1 MGWRRNKRWLG
12 DFTYADNG
20 RNTDGERGYLY
31 LTRAMQTA
39 IKSSTPYLR
48 FTGSDHGTLYTE
60 YGALDIY
67 AIYAIMLALDNEL
80 EQDIDFKTINIDFK
94 TINKIIQIL
103 RDKSSVPEDIEQ
115 LTNKVRGYAVD
126 YFYYS
131 LRIISQREIAL
142 PKLGNQPAKSI
153 TTKRA
158 FAGKVPLFLTRK
170 KMPSYLGDDVVTIAS
185 NLGVVSGYGSYLT
198 TKSWLCYKPKV
209 W

>member
-1 MGWRRNKRWLG
+1 MGCF

-20 RNTDGERGYLY
+20 RNTIGERGYLY

-48 FTGSDHGTLYTE
+48 FTGSDAYGTLYTK

-80 EQDIDFKTINIDFK
+80 EQDIDFKTIN
-94 TINKIIQIL
+94 KIIQIL
-103 RDKSSVPEDIEQ
+103 RDKSSDPEDIEQ
-115 LTNKVRGYAVD
+115 LTNKVRGYGID
-126 YFYYS
+126 YFFHS
-131 LRIISQREIAL
+131 LKPVSQREIAL

-158 FAGKVPLFLTRK
+158 FTGKVPLFLTRK
-170 KMPSYLGDDVVTIAS
+170 KMPSYLGDDVVTIAN
-185 NLGVVSGYGSYLT
+185 NLGVVSGNDPNQGFSLT
-198 TKSWLCYKPKV
+198 TNYWICFDPKV
-209 W
+209 